1 MKLAKFC
8 EVLNQLMDKEAFNRL
23 AMRGRTRLL
32 SSMAWSTQDS
42 KSFKASVL
50 IRWSFAASNLSWHT
64 ISDRFMRSWR
74 SKGVWLEEL
83 SQMQFLINSQVKHTN
98 TASKLTHTSLHSS
111 KFQLRQKNTHIFHKK
126 TLIELLQYF
135 RIKTNKRK
143 PCDRCSFRS
152 TYKWTILSNFQL
164 RQKNPHMDHF
174 YDKKH

>member
-1 MKLAKFC
+1 M
-8 EVLNQLMDKEAFNRL
+8 NQLMDKEAFNRL

-83 SQMQFLINSQVKHTN
+83 SQTQFLINSQVYIHQSFN
-98 TASKLTHTSLHSS
+98 
-111 KFQLRQKNTHIFHKK
+111 FDKK
-126 TLIELLQYF
+126 TTFFTRNTNWITTSTLELKQMRETLWQMQHLINLQVNSKYTQIQLLMNSPF
-135 RIKTNKRK
+135 IKFIKF
-143 PCDRCSFRS
+143 SA
-152 TYKWTILSNFQL
+152 
-164 RQKNPHMDHF
+164 
-174 YDKKH
+174 